1 MKTILLLTV
10 ILPLLGLHAL
20 AAAAPPAEPAQKPAP
35 KPAQKPAVGKLQ
47 HVVAFKFNEEASPAQ
62 IRQVEEAFAGLR
74 KKIREIHAFE
84 WGTNVSPEQLDK
96 GFTHCFILTF
106 RTEKDRDIYLEHP
119 EHKKFVDLV
128 GPVVADVFVIDF
140 WAR

>member
-1 MKTILLLTV
+1 MKILLILAL
-10 ILPLLGLHAL
+10 ILPTLALLAIAGE
-20 AAAAPPAEPAQKPAP
+20 AAAKKP
-35 KPAQKPAVGKLQ
+35 VTGRLQ
-47 HVVAFKFNEEASPAQ
+47 HVVAFKFNEDATPAQ
-62 IRQVEEAFAGLR
+62 IREVEEAFAGLE

-96 GFTHCFILTF
+96 GFTHCWIITF

-119 EHKKFVDLV
+119 QHKEFVKLV